1 MHFQNDRTLGSVN
14 SMPVEFENVA
24 LFQQLD
30 LVTDHYVSNSLQE
43 YLWNLLIGYWIS
55 LYSLVWG
62 ASVSIAFHFPTCLLF
77 SLVAMMS
84 DSEGYIKG
92 IKEKVT
98 PENM

>member
-1 MHFQNDRTLGSVN
+1 MMHFQNDRTLGSVN

-55 LYSLVWG
+55 LYSLV
-62 ASVSIAFHFPTCLLF
+62 
-77 SLVAMMS
+77 
-84 DSEGYIKG
+84 
-92 IKEKVT
+92 
-98 PENM
+98 